1 MKVKWLGHACFLIT
15 SEAGLKII
23 TDPYIEGSG
32 IKYSPV
38 NESADI
44 VTVSHDHFDHN
55 NVSAVKGNPEVVKSS
70 GTKTVKGVQFKGVPT
85 YHDESKGS
93 QRGNNIVFCFTIDG
107 IKICHL
113 GDLGHSLSKEEIT
126 EIGTVDVLL
135 IPVGGFFTIDS
146 KVATQ
151 VCESLRPR
159 VIVPMHFKTSKLDFP
174 IAQVDDFLAGKPNV
188 KKLNTSEVEF
198 KASGLPTTS
207 EIVVLQPAR

>member
-55 NVSAVKGNPEVVKSS
+55 NVSAVKGNPEVVKGS

-93 QRGNNIVFCFTIDG
+93 QRGNNIVFCFTMDG
-107 IKICHL
+107 VKICHL
-113 GDLGHSLSKEEIT
+113 GDLGHSLSKQEIT
-126 EIGTVDVLL
+126 EIGNVDVLL
-135 IPVGGFFTIDS
+135 VPVGGFFTIDS

-151 VCESLRPR
+151 VCESLRPK
-159 VIVPMHFKTSKLDFP
+159 VIIPMHFKTSKLDFP

-188 KKLNTSEVEF
+188 KKLNTNEVEF

-207 EIVVLQPAR
+207 EIIVLQPAR

>member
-1 MKVKWLGHACFLIT
+1 MKAKWLGHACFLIT

-23 TDPYIEGSG
+23 ADPYIEGSG

-107 IKICHL
+107 IRICHL
-113 GDLGHSLSKEEIT
+113 GDLGHDLSKEEIT
-126 EIGTVDVLL
+126 EIGDVDVLL

-146 KVATQ
+146 KVATR
-151 VCESLRPR
+151 VCESLKPK

-174 IAQVDDFLAGKPNV
+174 ISQVDDFLAGKPNV

-198 KASGLPTTS
+198 KASGLPATS